1 MYVYQYI
8 YFLELANT
16 NTVAAP
22 TKVASPKLIAELLA
36 ANFLSFS
43 SNIANFDSSVRKT
56 SPMDE
61 DEVEGGGVGCENP
74 SRGVVQVN
82 GDDCCCCCCWCCCC
96 C

>member
-1 MYVYQYI
+1 MYVYPYI

-61 DEVEGGGVGCENP
+61 DEVEDSVD
-74 SRGVVQVN
+74 RILMRH
-82 GDDCCCCCCWCCCC
+82 GDLSKWAGLGFRVKRRR
-96 C
+96 